1 MKRYLIQKQKSNR
14 KGGIVWRK
22 GNDFDS
28 LDMARRC
35 MMTSKWRK
43 GTYRILDR
51 ETGKYYD

>member
-1 MKRYLIQKQKSNR
+1 MKRYLIQKQKLNG
-14 KGGIVWRK
+14 KGEIIWRK

-28 LDMARRC
+28 LDMARCC
-35 MMTSKWRK
+35 MMTSEWRK

>member
-1 MKRYLIQKQKSNR
+1 MKRYLIQKQKLNR

-28 LDMARRC
+28 LDMARRG